1 MQVRSFRHS
10 TQACPF
16 PLSDVLVTRALRDEW
31 RSTPVARASTLWR
44 LCGGIAVFVLLFVF
58 VGKPAQERQ
67 AQNAP
72 SSRFRRVVGQ
82 LLLFCLLL
90 LHGQCVC
97 VCVQLCSCAVA
108 VRARSPYILQA
119 PRGGEG
125 RVPFDCSRGRI
136 FGDLRSLL
144 GCARHLPR
152 RVLGPSPS
160 LPLPSPAPSP
170 LPPDDLGLAHND
182 RSAQILM
189 CSLEC
194 EFRKY
199 LFL

>member
-10 TQACPF
+10 PQACPF

-90 LHGQCVC
+90 LHGRCVC
-97 VCVQLCSCAVA
+97 VRACVRVRACSCAVA
-108 VRARSPYILQA
+108 VRARYPVFD
-119 PRGGEG
+119 RVVRRRCGVCWG
-125 RVPFDCSRGRI
+125 R
-136 FGDLRSLL
+136 
-144 GCARHLPR
+144 
-152 RVLGPSPS
+152 
-160 LPLPSPAPSP
+160 
-170 LPPDDLGLAHND
+170 
-182 RSAQILM
+182 
-189 CSLEC
+189 
-194 EFRKY
+194 K
-199 LFL
+199 